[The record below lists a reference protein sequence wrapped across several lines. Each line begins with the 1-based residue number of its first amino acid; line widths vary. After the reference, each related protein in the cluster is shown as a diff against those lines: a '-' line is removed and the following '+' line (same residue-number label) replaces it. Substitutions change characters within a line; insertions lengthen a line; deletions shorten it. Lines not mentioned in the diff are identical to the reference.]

1 MNIPKR
7 EIFLAAVLLFL
18 AFCVL
23 NVFWL
28 GSFSAAIV
36 FKLPLWTGFFIF
48 AAVLYV
54 CLSSKGW
61 LEKLHKWP
69 AQAERTKAMRHK
81 DASL

>member
-1 MNIPKR
+1 MEIKPR

-23 NVFWL
+23 NVFWF

-36 FKLPLWTGFFIF
+36 FKLPLWAGFFIF

-54 CLSSKGW
+54 CLSSKEW
-61 LEKLHKWP
+61 LEKLQKRRQEKASHKV
-69 AQAERTKAMRHK
+69 R
-81 DASL
+81 